1 MFPSA
6 LSVLWSTSRWVKIPK
21 PCSQP

>member
-6 LSVLWSTSRWVKIPK
+6 LSVLWSTSRWVKITK